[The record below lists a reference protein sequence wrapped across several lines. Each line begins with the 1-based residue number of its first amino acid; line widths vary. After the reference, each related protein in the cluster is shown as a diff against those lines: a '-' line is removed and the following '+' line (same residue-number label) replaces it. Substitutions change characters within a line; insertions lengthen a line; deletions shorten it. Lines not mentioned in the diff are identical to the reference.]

1 MKKDENSGV
10 SIKQI
15 IITTIFLT
23 ITTFGGLNAYRIVCD
38 EDVKTIQNV
47 QSANL
52 DSSIKEFE
60 TALVENTEDDIVYSE
75 KTKYLAVKIIDDE
88 VEKNISESVVEDK
101 NNSKFSEKIVSRG
114 NYTREQ
120 ITEKTTTNLEENTNQ
135 NKLLNAVINEIKSL
149 GEKQNAIVENE
160 PSINSELKENIEDVV
175 INDDTNKDVSE
186 NRVEEEDNETD
197 TIVEND
203 AASTITVESET
214 IIDNKLLTPPTEYL
228 KTIDVKATAYCLCK
242 KCCGKSPSNPNYGVT
257 ASGLRI
263 IPGQEMKV
271 VASDPTVIPLG
282 TNVYIEGLYGAKDYG
297 YAIVADTGSAIK
309 NLKIDLYMDT
319 HQMALNWGVKTVRV
333 YILDK

>member
-1 MKKDENSGV
+1 MKKDDNSGV

-23 ITTFGGLNAYRIVCD
+23 ITTFGGLNAYKIVCD
-38 EDVKTIQNV
+38 EDVKAIQNV

-52 DSSIKEFE
+52 SLSTKEFE
-60 TALVENTEDDIVYSE
+60 TDLVENTKDDIVYSE
-75 KTKYLAVKIIDDE
+75 KTKYLAVKIIDDDVKE
-88 VEKNISESVVEDK
+88 NISESVVEDK
-101 NNSKFSEKIVSRG
+101 NNTKFSEKIVSRG

-120 ITEKTTTNLEENTNQ
+120 ISEIAATNLDENTNQ
-135 NKLLNAVINEIKSL
+135 NKLLNAVITEIKNL
-149 GEKQNAIVENE
+149 GEKQNDIVENE
-160 PSINSELKENIEDVV
+160 DSINSELKEN
-175 INDDTNKDVSE
+175 NKDIDANNDIEKNLSD
-186 NRVEEEDNETD
+186 DNIEKID
-197 TIVEND
+197 TTIESD
-203 AASTITVESET
+203 ATSISTTESET
-214 IIDNKLLTPPTEYL
+214 TIKNQPLMPPTEYL

-271 VASDPTVIPLG
+271 VASDPSVIPLG